1 MSDWAFH
8 GKSVWKYDSKKK
20 CPILLTDLSEKEYRN
35 FSWLRNESALLNLV
49 TKKDL
54 KKIMKKNNM
63 NITKPTNVKDV
74 EAIIIEINEKYE
86 KD

>member
-1 MSDWAFH
+1 
-8 GKSVWKYDSKKK
+8 
-20 CPILLTDLSEKEYRN
+20 
-35 FSWLRNESALLNLV
+35 
-49 TKKDL
+49 
-54 KKIMKKNNM
+54 MKKNNM